1 MKNMI
6 LSLVALAICIVVSI
20 IVTRFL
26 LRKKKVKIRYRIIIA
41 ILHSLVLFMA
51 TSIIYFMVYY
61 HADES
66 VKGYLQNSESVKV
79 SENDTAWFFDGEGS
93 DKALIFYPGGKVEES
108 AYAPILH
115 KLAEKGVD
123 CFLVKMPFRMAI
135 FGVNKADDIIAAY
148 DYDEFYIGGHS
159 LGGTMAASYAA
170 GHSHDLRGVI
180 MFAAYST
187 DELDDSLKYFSIYGS
202 CDEVM
207 SRNSYEKYKS
217 NWPKGAME
225 LVIDGGNHSQFGNYG
240 FQKGDGEAARLPPGL
255 PFSMLPRIVL
265 PGSDDQLWLQCDIF
279 PALHSGFRQNPGASG
294 RGILPGFCRTTLGT
308 WGSHLARGA
317 WSLHGGRTFPG
328 CGSSF
333 FLFRQF
339 PVRRT

>member
-41 ILHSLVLFMA
+41 ILYSLVLFMG

-135 FGVNKADDIIAAY
+135 FGVNKADDIITAY

-187 DELDDSLKYFSIYGS
+187 DELDDNLKYLSIYGS

-240 FQKGDGEAARLPPGL
+240 FQKGDGEA
-255 PFSMLPRIVL
+255 RISREEQEDRTVE
-265 PGSDDQLWLQCDIF
+265 
-279 PALHSGFRQNPGASG
+279 A
-294 RGILPGFCRTTLGT
+294 ILE
-308 WGSHLARGA
+308 
-317 WSLHGGRTFPG
+317 
-328 CGSSF
+328 
-333 FLFRQF
+333 FLS
-339 PVRRT
+339 